1 MSQINRRTLIQ
12 ASGAAGL
19 TMLTPGLA
27 RAATLPG
34 RHDYGDIRDIEHT
47 DLASY
52 CLTVRASPIP
62 VCSTSQ
68 APRTAGGIPSRHSRD
83 RNRYFPAKKILN
95 RWRRWSLSCLDRRM
109 TNVIE
114 ARGLVKRYGD
124 LTAVDHVDI
133 TVPQG
138 TFFGLLGPNGAG
150 KTTTLEMIE
159 GIREPDEGDVRLF
172 GEKVWPRNRALLP
185 RIGVQLQASA
195 FFERLSVEEQLRCFA
210 DLYAVDHKQ
219 IDRMI
224 EMVGLQEKRKTRTE
238 DLSGGQKQRLSI
250 ACSLIHDPEVV
261 FLDEPTAALDP
272 QARRNLWDVLRAIN
286 DEGRTVVLTTHYMDE
301 AEILCDQIAI
311 IDRGQILTT
320 DTPRNLITGLGSAY
334 RILVSE
340 GVLSDQEAAA
350 LPGVDSAS
358 LSDGT
363 LAITTHTP
371 SPVLAA
377 LAERDALQG
386 LQVTG
391 ATLEDVFLTLTGR
404 EYRA

>member
-1 MSQINRRTLIQ
+1 
-12 ASGAAGL
+12 
-19 TMLTPGLA
+19 
-27 RAATLPG
+27 
-34 RHDYGDIRDIEHT
+34 
-47 DLASY
+47 
-52 CLTVRASPIP
+52 
-62 VCSTSQ
+62 
-68 APRTAGGIPSRHSRD
+68 
-83 RNRYFPAKKILN
+83 
-95 RWRRWSLSCLDRRM
+95 M

-114 ARGLVKRYGD
+114 TRGLVKRYGD

-159 GIREPDEGDVRLF
+159 GIREPDEGEARIF
-172 GEKVWPRNRALLP
+172 GEPVWPRNRALLP

-195 FFERLSVEEQLRCFA
+195 FFERLTVDEQLRCFA
-210 DLYAVDHKQ
+210 ELYGMPRSR
-219 IDRMI
+219 IDTMI
-224 EMVGLQEKRKTRTE
+224 ELVGLQEKRKVRTE

-250 ACSLIHDPEVV
+250 ACSLIHDPEIV

-286 DEGRTVVLTTHYMDE
+286 AEGRTVVLTTHYMDE

-311 IDRGQILTT
+311 IDHGTILTT
-320 DTPRNLITGLGSAY
+320 DTPRNLITGLGAAY
-334 RILVSE
+334 RILLSE
-340 GVLSDQEAAA
+340 GAVAEADARH
-350 LPGVDSAS
+350 LPGVESTTIDN
-358 LSDGT
+358 GT
-363 LAITTHTP
+363 LALTTHDP
-371 SPVLAA
+371 SPVLTA

-386 LQVTG
+386 LQVTS